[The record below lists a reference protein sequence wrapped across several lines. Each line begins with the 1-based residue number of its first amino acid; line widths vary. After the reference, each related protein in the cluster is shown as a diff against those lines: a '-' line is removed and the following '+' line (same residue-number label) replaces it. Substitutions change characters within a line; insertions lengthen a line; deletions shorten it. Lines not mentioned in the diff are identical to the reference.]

1 MSWLK
6 LHPLSSLDTALQA
19 GLDSDDKTNQSRDC
33 SDTGSTYSNEC
44 ASNRGHGTDDT
55 LAVTWVLEL
64 HGIPCC
70 LVGIAALVFYGAGRV
85 RDVSRSGALSF
96 YAEANMICLMSQN
109 WKICVPTEL
118 VGQAAELLQSE
129 PYATQYRLVKPWP
142 YYSPCSLIHTYHRF
156 KSRGI
161 NHYFFLVP
169 SIDMHID
176 TDPSNFTRSPRG
188 LPYPKLDV
196 FIQSCLDTYDMLQL
210 CDVIDGTNVSEE
222 WGENNLDLEGT
233 NDVEWAK
240 EKNKRGEEFGGKWA
254 HTLFAWEGRRNKRE
268 MWQSLVRTKEDRL
281 DWTKPKDVFITQH
294 RVIGAPDPWTELSDM
309 S

>member
-1 MSWLK
+1 M
-6 LHPLSSLDTALQA
+6 LQ
-19 GLDSDDKTNQSRDC
+19 DW
-33 SDTGSTYSNEC
+33 E
-44 ASNRGHGTDDT
+44 
-55 LAVTWVLEL
+55 
-64 HGIPCC
+64 
-70 LVGIAALVFYGAGRV
+70 
-85 RDVSRSGALSF
+85 
-96 YAEANMICLMSQN
+96 
-109 WKICVPTEL
+109 ICVPTEL

-129 PYATQYRLVKPWP
+129 PYATQYRLVKLWP

-169 SIDMHID
+169 SVDIHID
-176 TDPSNFTRSPRG
+176 SDPSNFTRSPRG
-188 LPYPKLDV
+188 LLYPKLDV
-196 FIQSCLDTYDMLQL
+196 FIQSCLDTCDMLHL

-233 NDVEWAK
+233 NNVEWAK

-254 HTLFAWEGRRNKRE
+254 NSLFAWEGRRNKRE
-268 MWQSLVRTKEDRL
+268 MWLSLVRTKEDRL

-294 RVIGAPDPWTELSDM
+294 CVIGAPDPWTELSDM